1 MTEPR
6 GVCKLLI
13 SCCIESLR
21 LLNIKSKRP
30 VLPPGPPSAP
40 GNCGID
46 TAAGAKSSSVHARCD
61 DDDDEEPY
69 PKKSKTETVAGARTV
84 KLVLKRPPTS
94 LQSATEENSDH
105 EHKDPT
111 VTESTPAAQVKPHP
125 QSVTEGN
132 KEQEHKDPTVA
143 DATPSAQ
150 VKPHPQSA
158 IEGNNDNG
166 HEHGHE
172 DPTGADTTPA
182 AQAKPH
188 TQSATEETDDHE
200 HEYEHKDTAAADTTP
215 AGQAKPHHQPPVTRN
230 DLKHDPI
237 VIKDEDEDEETRS
250 TDASPA
256 PREYPG
262 REQSQPDVPTTPSK
276 PDDQARRERKKEIL
290 NNRLKQLKIEQQL
303 LEMED

>member
-182 AQAKPH
+182 
-188 TQSATEETDDHE
+188 
-200 HEYEHKDTAAADTTP
+200 
-215 AGQAKPHHQPPVTRN
+215 GQAKPHHQPPVTRN